1 MPEIAVT
8 DEQRERLEQIRRD
21 VEEAFVDTYGHARL
35 EDAVEY
41 LLDTYTPPDEE
52 RASGDAYHLIATAD
66 YPELQRV
73 ASNAPEVPGSGI
85 EADEMRGKLLTTL
98 GPEEFAAELEAV
110 DDETADASASAG
122 SDSEDTSATEDDSP
136 TGDAGNG
143 DGGGTPTDGIAGD
156 AGPDDAATSPLTA
169 ANRLLDEHDDRWR
182 ETDGDV
188 PYVVDLPDGSTE
200 SARTR
205 DDVRRLLF
213 QHY

>member
-1 MPEIAVT
+1 MPDIAVT
-8 DEQRERLEQIRRD
+8 DEQRERLEQVRRD
-21 VEEAFVDTYGHARL
+21 VEESFVDTYGHARL

-52 RASGDAYHLIATAD
+52 RASSDAYHLIATAD

-73 ASNAPEVPGSGI
+73 ASNAPGVPGSGI
-85 EADEMRGKLLTTL
+85 EADEMRGKLLATL
-98 GPEEFAAELEAV
+98 GPEEFAAELETV
-110 DDETADASASAG
+110 DDETVDASTPAG
-122 SDSEDTSATEDDSP
+122 SDSEDDSRDETPAGRDGDETTET
-136 TGDAGNG
+136 TGETGSDAGSN
-143 DGGGTPTDGIAGD
+143 
-156 AGPDDAATSPLTA
+156 DAATTPLTA

-188 PYVVDLPDGSTE
+188 PYEVDLPDGSTE